1 MANVFSISC
10 RCNSPK
16 DKRSQAHELRGPGR
30 QRGLRCAAPGGG
42 YGQQPPTGGGHGQGP
57 GYGQQ
62 PQSGGGYGQQP
73 QSGGGYGQQP
83 QNGGGYGQQPP
94 SGGGYGQQPPSGGG
108 YGYNQQPPSYP
119 QEPLGYGQQPQPPSG
134 GYAQPGYGQQGYGQ
148 QGYGQPGYGQ
158 YGAPQQPRSTNGM
171 AVASLILGIVG
182 LITCGATS
190 IVGVILGHIALNRI
204 KRSGEEGQGMAM
216 GGLVTSYIM
225 VVLFVLFWILFGGF
239 WLTLI
244 GIGSAASVSDYS

>member
-1 MANVFSISC
+1 MSYGDQGGSGGYGAQ
-10 RCNSPK
+10 P
-16 DKRSQAHELRGPGR
+16 
-30 QRGLRCAAPGGG
+30 PGGG
-42 YGQQPPTGGGHGQGP
+42 YGQQPPT
-57 GYGQQ
+57 
-62 PQSGGGYGQQP
+62 
-73 QSGGGYGQQP
+73 
-83 QNGGGYGQQPP
+83 GGYGQQPP
-94 SGGGYGQQPPSGGG
+94 SGGGYGQQPPSGGGYGQQPQSGGYNQQPPGG

-148 QGYGQPGYGQ
+148 PGYGQ

-182 LITCGATS
+182 LVTCGATS

-204 KRSGEEGQGMAM
+204 KRTGEEGQGMAM

-225 VVLFVLFWILFGGF
+225 VVLFVLLFLLWGGAL
-239 WLTLI
+239 LTLI
-244 GIGSAASVSDYS
+244 GLGSAASVSDYS

>member
-1 MANVFSISC
+1 MSYGDQGGSGGYG
-10 RCNSPK
+10 
-16 DKRSQAHELRGPGR
+16 SQP
-30 QRGLRCAAPGGG
+30 PGGG
-42 YGQQPPTGGGHGQGP
+42 YGQQPPTGGGGYGQGP
-57 GYGQQ
+57 
-62 PQSGGGYGQQP
+62 
-73 QSGGGYGQQP
+73 
-83 QNGGGYGQQPP
+83 GYGQQPP

-108 YGYNQQPPSYP
+108 YGYNQQPPSHP

-148 QGYGQPGYGQ
+148 QGYSQQGYSQPGYGQ
-158 YGAPQQPRSTNGM
+158 YGPPQQPRSTNGM

-190 IVGVILGHIALNRI
+190 IIGVVLGHIALSRI
-204 KRSGEEGQGMAM
+204 KRTGEEGQGMAM

-225 VVLFVLFWILFGGF
+225 VALFVLFWIFFGGF

-244 GIGSAASVSDYS
+244 GLGSAASVSDYS